1 MAILGPRA
9 LMDLAL
15 PSGVDAS
22 YIMRIEME
30 DGINAAE
37 VITLAAN
44 QIGEANQQIEN
55 MWGGIFYETQQLW
68 SRYRA
73 GVGSRSMT
81 PLSAEF
87 SQPDGVRGDDAGHM
101 LPREDFK
108 DATGW
113 SVEWLER
120 ANRDLVLTDLDEIKD
135 RWYNRCDYQVVKRML
150 SKAEAPVGKTGYSP
164 GWAIG
169 TGTNTDFVPPQY
181 MSRTFTSSHNHYI
194 KVDAAISATNFGTT
208 LDAMA
213 LALSEHGHVGP
224 KICYFSE
231 ANLSIV
237 NGMANDKK
245 FAKFYPASFV
255 LSGGGNTNSPVNVFP
270 TKPIE
275 GVQGELVAYYASDYG
290 MIELRYHPRYP
301 AGYLWMGKS
310 YGINNRKNPIAI
322 RTEKSKGF
330 GLIVDPQMS
339 RSMVP
344 QLEYV
349 LFKATHGVGVND
361 RLVGVA
367 AQIANT
373 GASYDEPTIAE

>member
-9 LMDLAL
+9 LMDIAL

-22 YIMRIEME
+22 YIMRIQME

-44 QIGEANQQIEN
+44 VIGTANEKVLQ
-55 MWGGIFYETQQLW
+55 MWGGIFFETQSLW
-68 SRYRA
+68 ARYRA
-73 GVGSRSMT
+73 SVGSRSMT
-81 PLSAEF
+81 PLAAEF

-108 DATGW
+108 DGTGW
-113 SVEWLER
+113 SAEWLGR
-120 ANRDLVLTDLDEIKD
+120 ANRELVNIDLDEISE
-135 RWYNRCDYQVVKRML
+135 RWYNRCDYQIIRRML
-150 SKAEAPVGKTGYSP
+150 SKAENTVGQTGYSP

-181 MSRTFTSSHNHYI
+181 MSRSFDSTHTHY
-194 KVDAAISATNFGTT
+194 KKTDAAISASNFGAM
-208 LDAMA
+208 LDTMA
-213 LALSEHGHVGP
+213 LELSEHGHTGP
-224 KICYFSE
+224 KICFFSE

-245 FAKFYPASFV
+245 YAKFYPASFV
-255 LSGGGNTNSPVNVFP
+255 LNGSNTNGPVNVFP
-270 TKPIE
+270 TQPLQ
-275 GVQGELVAYYASDYG
+275 GVQGEIVAYYASDYG
-290 MIELRYHPRYP
+290 MIELRYHPRIP

-310 YGINNRKNPIAI
+310 YGVNNRKNPIAI
-322 RTEKSKGF
+322 RTEKNKGF
-330 GLIVDPQMS
+330 GLMVDPQMS